1 MASGLLSSPQRGSV
15 VLTYVSVVDGKERK
29 LVGERERERERVRAC
44 GTEFRESVER
54 RERERVR
61 EKERAWREP
70 TIQNH
75 SF

>member
-29 LVGERERERERVRAC
+29 LVGERERERVREC